1 MPWEYYN
8 DMSKE
13 INEFFLDV
21 YSKPSKEI
29 DNVYVSEKLLI
40 FDRSHPSK
48 LDLEPETYELS
59 LPEEFWYRLVPNYK
73 DFLSSLEDL
82 DTLWEMVDKK
92 FYSIAEDIFTF
103 DYPWSMTSGSRSYA
117 LWDFGGDRVFLG
129 TIPDVTPPTIYCAI
143 EKKNQREAL
152 VKLLKK
158 SFKNGADGM
167 IGPVL
172 SPNFQTK
179 TFTRDEVKS
188 FVLSYLEG
196 TYSWSWKDNLQETIE
211 NEEYANPDY
220 SFMEWLTEKEKELK
234 VSSDPCLKVFHHYSS
249 KELSE
254 LLITDEIELTPEIK
268 DLILEFIIDAKFNQG
283 PWTD

>member
-59 LPEEFWYRLVPNYK
+59 LPEEFWYRLVPSYK

-92 FYSIAEDIFTF
+92 FYSIAENIFTF

-143 EKKNQREAL
+143 EKKNQRDA
-152 VKLLKK
+152 KNILKQMYVYELIK
-158 SFKNGADGM
+158 VFGTSSCLIKNMGSSKIYD
-167 IGPVL
+167 IGNNIGGYKIIRINSDSIISGV
-172 SPNFQTK
+172 SNDICPNFPFLKSCIK
-179 TFTRDEVKS
+179 TSDALCKFTRPFD
-188 FVLSYLEG
+188 
-196 TYSWSWKDNLQETIE
+196 
-211 NEEYANPDY
+211 
-220 SFMEWLTEKEKELK
+220 
-234 VSSDPCLKVFHHYSS
+234 
-249 KELSE
+249 
-254 LLITDEIELTPEIK
+254 
-268 DLILEFIIDAKFNQG
+268 
-283 PWTD
+283 